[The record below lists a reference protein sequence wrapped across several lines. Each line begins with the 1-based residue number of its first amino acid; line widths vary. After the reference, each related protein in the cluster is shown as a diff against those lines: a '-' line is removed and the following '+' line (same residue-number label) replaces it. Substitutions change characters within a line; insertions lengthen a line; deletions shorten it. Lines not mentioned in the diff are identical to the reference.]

1 MGWKGKGHVFRVGP
15 ECHQS
20 LSILPW
26 GQEGGSERNQK
37 GSLWNEGRS
46 RPASLLAHLS
56 YVNPGS
62 KAWSLSSIQVPLL
75 LHGLASWGE
84 ANLIHPWST
93 QNPPKRMLSNS
104 SELVF
109 FTTAPGLP
117 HCRHILYRL
126 SHHGSPTVYS
136 RNQTDNAFQTCPP
149 LTSNWIMSKKFIPL
163 CISASPSVKQ
173 KQEYTTGFFFC

>member
-1 MGWKGKGHVFRVGP
+1 MKRRSLQACFPVSPSFLRQPWK
-15 ECHQS
+15 QS
-20 LSILPW
+20 MEPFIHT
-26 GQEGGSERNQK
+26 G
-37 GSLWNEGRS
+37 
-46 RPASLLAHLS
+46 AT
-56 YVNPGS
+56 
-62 KAWSLSSIQVPLL
+62 SSITWIG
-75 LHGLASWGE
+75 GLGRGQP
-84 ANLIHPWST
+84 H
-93 QNPPKRMLSNS
+93 PPKRMLSNS